1 MSREEPPASGVNSPL
16 LHSLFDSLRWVSF
29 SLAVHLC
36 FSQDIT
42 KWCKIYTKTN
52 SWFQKLHE
60 EFGQLQTS
68 SGKSKKLKFDGLLL
82 SKNHIPS
89 AKTWYKEDLLN
100 LLSTTC
106 SPNSL
111 YHFWNHFSQH
121 NSYIFFSSNIIYF
134 RQN

>member
-52 SWFQKLHE
+52 SWFQKSHE
-60 EFGQLQTS
+60 EFGQLQKS
-68 SGKSKKLKFDGLLL
+68 SGKSKNLKLDGLLL
-82 SKNHIPS
+82 SKKHIPS
-89 AKTWYKEDLLN
+89 AKTLYKEDLLN
-100 LLSTTC
+100 LLSTTR

-111 YHFWNHFSQH
+111 NHFWNHKSFFTTQLL
-121 NSYIFFSSNIIYF
+121 YIF
-134 RQN
+134 